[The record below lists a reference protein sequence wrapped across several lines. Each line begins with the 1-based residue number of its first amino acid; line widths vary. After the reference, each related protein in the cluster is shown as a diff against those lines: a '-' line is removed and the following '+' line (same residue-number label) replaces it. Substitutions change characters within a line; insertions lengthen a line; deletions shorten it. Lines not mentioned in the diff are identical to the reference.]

1 MSNYDDDSTSDNAES
16 EEETKG
22 SIILEHELKEINE
35 QHGYGLTLKA
45 VRNLLIKRLINLR
58 KAILHYEDDPV
69 FDYLNKK
76 AEKQTAQSMNMTE
89 DEYFRVI
96 LLKNSPFWILL

>member
-1 MSNYDDDSTSDNAES
+1 MSNYDDDSASDNSES

-22 SIILEHELKEINE
+22 SIILENELKEIID
-35 QHGYGLTLKA
+35 QHGYGHTVKQI
-45 VRNLLIKRLINLR
+45 RKLLIKKLINLR

-76 AEKQTAQSMNMTE
+76 AEKQTAKSMNMTE